1 MSMGRTTKV
10 ISLSLPPEMA
20 EKIKELMKKEGRTR
34 SELIR
39 EALRRYV
46 EEQEWKEIYRYGEM
60 KAKEKGI
67 TEDQVEDI
75 IDARRK

>member
-1 MSMGRTTKV
+1 MARTTKT
-10 ISLSLPPEMA
+10 ISLSVPPEMA
-20 EKIKELMKKEGRTR
+20 KKIQELMRKEGRTR

-39 EALRRYV
+39 EALRQYV
-46 EEQEWKEIYRYGEM
+46 ENQEWKEISRYGRM

-75 IDARRK
+75 VDAYRK

>member
-1 MSMGRTTKV
+1 MGRTTKT
-10 ISLSLPPEMA
+10 ISLSLPPKMA

-46 EEQEWKEIYRYGEM
+46 DEQEWKEIYRYGEM
-60 KAKEKGI
+60 KAREKGI
-67 TEDQVEDI
+67 TEEQVEDI